1 MISAMLA
8 ATLGLSLV
16 GCGSPDR
23 PDSNNPI
30 TLTVWHVYEEDMRQA
45 FDTLVDEFNE
55 GEGRA
60 AGVRIEVTAAAS
72 YEDIDAALMAAT
84 GGEPGAP
91 QLPDIAVMYTRT
103 ATKLDGRGAL
113 ADLDTLFS
121 AQELAAFVPPF
132 LDEGRVEGKL
142 RVLPI
147 AKSTEVLY
155 VNKTVY
161 DRFAKDTGATLEQLS
176 TVEGLMDAAEK
187 YYEWTDAKTP
197 DVQNDGKSLYYPDDL
212 FNFIYVGMKQLGV
225 DFMANN
231 RPNFDSPAFTRIWNA
246 AYDMA
251 VLGRA
256 AAYDDYGTNL
266 LITGDVIVNV
276 STSAGSTYNPDTVTY
291 PDNTKEEA
299 EFVVLPYPVFE
310 GGEKI
315 AIQRGGGAAILKSE
329 PKREYGAALFLKWL
343 TAAQQN
349 LRFTAA
355 TGYMPV
361 TQEAFDKV
369 LAKDTPE
376 ITNDNV
382 RKTLETVAAMQDG
395 YTFYPQPAFDGF
407 DAIRKRINGSLF
419 AAEDKAHKLYL
430 SLLEE
435 QGKDT
440 AFEQA
445 TRGAMDEFIKE
456 NQP

>member
-1 MISAMLA
+1 VASALLAAMLM
-8 ATLGLSLV
+8 LSLAA
-16 GCGSPDR
+16 CGNPGRPSPDS
-23 PDSNNPI
+23 PVI
-30 TLTVWHVYEEDMRQA
+30 ITVWHVYEEDMRQA
-45 FDTLVDEFNE
+45 FDMLVDEFNE

-91 QLPDIAVMYTRT
+91 KLPDIAVMYTRT
-103 ATKLDGRGAL
+103 ATKLDGREAL
-113 ADLDTLFS
+113 ADLDALFS
-121 AQELAAFVPPF
+121 KDELSVFVPQF

-155 VNKTVY
+155 VNRTVY
-161 DRFAKDTGATLEQLS
+161 DRFASDTGATLEQLA

-187 YYEWTDAKTP
+187 YYEWTDARTP
-197 DVQNDGKSLYYPDDL
+197 EVPNDGKSLYYPDDL
-212 FNFIYVGMKQLGV
+212 FNFIYVGMRQLNV
-225 DFMANN
+225 DFMAGNT
-231 RPNFDSPAFTRIWNA
+231 PSFDSPAFARVWSAT
-246 AYDMA
+246 YDMA
-251 VLGRA
+251 VRGRA
-256 AAYDDYGTNL
+256 AVYDDYGTNL

-299 EFVVLPYPVFE
+299 EFAVLPYPVFE

-329 PKREYGAALFLKWL
+329 PKREYGAALFLRWL
-343 TAAQQN
+343 TAAGQN

-361 TQEAFDKV
+361 TEEAFDKV
-369 LAKDTPE
+369 LAGDMPD
-376 ITNDNV
+376 ISNDNV
-382 RKTLETVAAMQDG
+382 RKTLETVAAMQDD
-395 YTFYPQPAFDGF
+395 YSFYPQPAFDGF
-407 DAIRKRINGSLF
+407 DGIRTNIIGSLF
-419 AAEDKAHKLYL
+419 AAEDKAHKQYL
-430 SLLEE
+430 ALLGE
-435 QGKDT
+435 QGEDA

-445 TRGAMDEFIKE
+445 AQGAMEAFIKE